1 MLRRIKA
8 ESQIL
13 IAFEVMNRSMDTV
26 NYYPVSSIDSEPE
39 RVPLTHMSG
48 EPGRAAVIIISN
60 VWVQIH
66 AS

>member
-13 IAFEVMNRSMDTV
+13 IAFEVMNRGMDPA
-26 NYYPVSSIDSEPE
+26 NYHSVSSTDSEPE
-39 RVPLTHMSG
+39 HVPLTHMSG
-48 EPGRAAVIIISN
+48 EPGSAVVKIISN
-60 VWVQIH
+60 AWVQIH